1 MKQTCIKA
9 VSSLVLIASYSVIAV
24 GQGGSTGSLAG
35 TVMDPAA
42 SVVAGAT
49 VTVKNNATNQ
59 EFTSVTVDNGTFNV
73 PALQSGTYT
82 VTIAAQGFKQTVV
95 SDVKVDVGKPSS
107 INVALEVGETQETVT
122 IVSAGAELLN
132 TQNATVGQTIVGRQ
146 IVEQPQASRDALDLV
161 TLLPGVQTTGRPR
174 TSTVNGLPKG
184 ALNIT
189 IDGTDVQDNL
199 ISSND
204 GFFTF
209 VRPRIDAVDE
219 VTVSTATP
227 GAESSGDGAV
237 QIKFVTRGGTNDFR
251 GSLYWYHRNPA
262 LNANYFF
269 NNQNLP
275 PDPKT
280 GKAPINRNLLNQY
293 GGRIGGPITMP
304 KLFNGRDRAFFFV
317 NYEEFRLP
325 EQQLRPRTILS
336 PSAQTGMFQYAAG
349 GGIRSVNLLQL
360 AGANGFTSTV
370 DPTVGSLLASIRAST
385 SQGGVQDIPGD
396 PNRQNFNFVG
406 QGGQD
411 RYFTTARLDFN
422 LTDNHHLENIWNYQ
436 EFGGKTDFLNF
447 IDHPFPGFPN
457 TGSQTS
463 QRWSNTTALRSTLT
477 PTLVNEARF
486 GMLGGIS
493 LFLGEVSPAQ
503 FANQG
508 GFDLNLNDLGITDA
522 TALEPNAGI
531 LRFGRFFGNTSNRR
545 NSPSFNFADTL
556 TWVKGTHTF
565 NFGGNYNLIKS
576 FQQDNNQIVPSIN
589 FGIAEDDPTE
599 PLFTAANFPGASAA
613 DVDVAKQ
620 LYATLTGRVTA
631 VDRFAFLNDGKYTL
645 LGEQITRFRQPQY
658 AFFVQDAWRA
668 RPNLTLN
675 MGLRWEPQQAPTAE
689 NDNFART
696 TYADLFGVS
705 GEGNLFKPGT
715 LTGRPTQF
723 TALGVE
729 EKLFNTDY
737 NNFAPSV
744 GVAWS
749 PDWQSGLLNRIF
761 GNNGQSVIRGGY
773 SLAFVRE
780 GLANVITVSQQ
791 NPGGLLSINS
801 DTIEGT
807 LPIGTLFRDRA
818 ALAPPSFPNTP
829 TYPFEATPF
838 DAAFGFDP
846 KLKTGQ
852 VQSWSIG
859 FQREIAKDTVIEAR
873 YVGTRGKDLW
883 RRYDL
888 NEINVTE
895 NGFLNEFKLAQAN
908 LQANQVAGRGNS
920 FAYFGAGTNTSPL
933 PITLAFV
940 SGVPVAQAGNPSLY
954 TSSQFRNAAR
964 LASLSPNNANPALG
978 NAGTPGL
985 AKVLND
991 NFLDNAIAAGLP
1003 ANFFVVN
1010 PGKLGG
1016 ASLTTNDIDTWY
1028 DGLTFE
1034 LRRRLS
1040 AGLLLQT
1047 SYTFSKSLTNAFASS
1062 QTVLSQPLTLRSE
1075 NEGLEKFRGPQDLRH
1090 SFKANWIYELPFGR
1104 GRMFLEGAN
1113 GLTDRLIGGWEFHG
1127 TARVQSGRPFQLGN
1141 VQLVGMTR
1149 EELQQSVDIRRNP
1162 ETKVVTYLPDDIILN
1177 TRRAFSVSATS
1188 ANGYSG
1194 LGVPTGRY
1202 LAPANSGGCVQAS
1215 RGRCGFSNLILE
1227 GPSFVRFDMSV
1238 IKKIRFTENTNLE
1251 LRGEFLNAFNNIN
1264 FLVGGSAAVDVAQA
1278 TGTPIFPNY
1287 AGAAFGT
1294 TGNAYQDIS
1303 TTNDPGG
1310 RLVQLVLRF
1319 NF

>member
-1 MKQTCIKA
+1 
-9 VSSLVLIASYSVIAV
+9 
-24 GQGGSTGSLAG
+24 
-35 TVMDPAA
+35 
-42 SVVAGAT
+42 AT
-49 VTVKNNATNQ
+49 VIVRNDATNQ

-82 VTIAAQGFKQTVV
+82 VTITAQGFKQTVV

-107 INVALEVGETQETVT
+107 INVAVDVGATQETVT
-122 IVSAGAELLN
+122 IVSTGAELLN

-184 ALNIT
+184 SFNIT

-293 GGRIGGPITMP
+293 GGRIGGPITIP

-325 EQQLRPRTILS
+325 EQQLRQRTILS
-336 PSAQTGMFQYAAG
+336 PSAQTGMFQYVAA

-360 AGANGFTSTV
+360 AGTNGFTSTV

-385 SQGGVQDIPGD
+385 GQGGVQDIPGD

-447 IDHPFPGFPN
+447 IDPTFPGFPN

-493 LFLGEVSPAQ
+493 LFLGDVSPAQ

-522 TALEPNAGI
+522 TALEPTVGI

-545 NSPSFNFADTL
+545 NTPSFNFADTL

-565 NFGGNYNLIKS
+565 NFGGSYNLIKS
-576 FQQDNNQIVPSIN
+576 FQQDNNQFVPSIN
-589 FGIAEDDPTE
+589 FGIAEGDPTE

-645 LGEQITRFRQPQY
+645 LGEQITRFRQPQF
-658 AFFVQDAWRA
+658 AFYVQDAWRA
-668 RPNLTLN
+668 RSNLTLN
-675 MGLRWEPQQAPTAE
+675 MGLRWEPQQAPTAA

-729 EKLFNTDY
+729 EKLFDTDY

-744 GVAWS
+744 GFAWS
-749 PDWQSGLLNRIF
+749 PDWQNGVLNRIF
-761 GNNGQSVIRGGY
+761 GNSGQS
-773 SLAFVRE
+773 
-780 GLANVITVSQQ
+780 
-791 NPGGLLSINS
+791 
-801 DTIEGT
+801 
-807 LPIGTLFRDRA
+807 
-818 ALAPPSFPNTP
+818 
-829 TYPFEATPF
+829 
-838 DAAFGFDP
+838 
-846 KLKTGQ
+846 
-852 VQSWSIG
+852 
-859 FQREIAKDTVIEAR
+859 
-873 YVGTRGKDLW
+873 
-883 RRYDL
+883 
-888 NEINVTE
+888 
-895 NGFLNEFKLAQAN
+895 
-908 LQANQVAGRGNS
+908 
-920 FAYFGAGTNTSPL
+920 
-933 PITLAFV
+933 
-940 SGVPVAQAGNPSLY
+940 
-954 TSSQFRNAAR
+954 
-964 LASLSPNNANPALG
+964 
-978 NAGTPGL
+978 
-985 AKVLND
+985 
-991 NFLDNAIAAGLP
+991 
-1003 ANFFVVN
+1003 
-1010 PGKLGG
+1010 
-1016 ASLTTNDIDTWY
+1016 
-1028 DGLTFE
+1028 
-1034 LRRRLS
+1034 
-1040 AGLLLQT
+1040 
-1047 SYTFSKSLTNAFASS
+1047 
-1062 QTVLSQPLTLRSE
+1062 
-1075 NEGLEKFRGPQDLRH
+1075 
-1090 SFKANWIYELPFGR
+1090 
-1104 GRMFLEGAN
+1104 
-1113 GLTDRLIGGWEFHG
+1113 
-1127 TARVQSGRPFQLGN
+1127 
-1141 VQLVGMTR
+1141 
-1149 EELQQSVDIRRNP
+1149 
-1162 ETKVVTYLPDDIILN
+1162 
-1177 TRRAFSVSATS
+1177 
-1188 ANGYSG
+1188 
-1194 LGVPTGRY
+1194 
-1202 LAPANSGGCVQAS
+1202 
-1215 RGRCGFSNLILE
+1215 
-1227 GPSFVRFDMSV
+1227 
-1238 IKKIRFTENTNLE
+1238 
-1251 LRGEFLNAFNNIN
+1251 
-1264 FLVGGSAAVDVAQA
+1264 
-1278 TGTPIFPNY
+1278 
-1287 AGAAFGT
+1287 
-1294 TGNAYQDIS
+1294 
-1303 TTNDPGG
+1303 
-1310 RLVQLVLRF
+1310 
-1319 NF
+1319 